1 MNHMLRSFENT
12 VSSRLKWNCRSMAP
26 RKVLFVHFSDK
37 IQELL
42 DCNKQKEV
50 PRPLS
55 GWYYNNNNNLF
66 RYSHMGSKV
75 KRAKCAVPRKV
86 RNRAFFVWFVCDI
99 SSPCTEFVVISRRDV
114 WKVFSLGGWSC
125 RLALTWPWIRS
136 LQLPIGDATA
146 IFYCIFLLISPS
158 SSTKKVSPSFE
169 SVLCSLQSILTC
181 RLM

>member
-1 MNHMLRSFENT
+1 
-12 VSSRLKWNCRSMAP
+12 MAP

-37 IQELL
+37 SQELL

-75 KRAKCAVPRKV
+75 KRAKCPVPGKV

-99 SSPCTEFVVISRRDV
+99 SSPCAEFAVISRRDV

-125 RLALTWPWIRS
+125 RLALTWPWVRS
-136 LQLPIGDATA
+136 LQLPFGDATA
-146 IFYCIFLLISPS
+146 IFYCIFLPISPS
-158 SSTKKVSPSFE
+158 SSSKKVSPSFE
-169 SVLCSLQSILTC
+169 SVLSSLQSILTC
-181 RLM
+181 CLM